1 MSKLL
6 TTEKDIA
13 ILLYFSTTKFNLQL
27 HANFTEIKLFQKK
40 TKQNKTEKY
49 KFITYRHVGNAI
61 FEWYKNVNQNLPITC
76 MSSPQKQVAKT
87 NYVQAYD

>member
-27 HANFTEIKLFQKK
+27 HAHFTEIKLFQKK
-40 TKQNKTEKY
+40 RNKIKLRNINSLHTD
-49 KFITYRHVGNAI
+49 
-61 FEWYKNVNQNLPITC
+61 
-76 MSSPQKQVAKT
+76 M
-87 NYVQAYD
+87 

>member
-13 ILLYFSTTKFNLQL
+13 ILLYFSSTKFNLQL
-27 HANFTEIKLFQKK
+27 HANFTEIKLYQKK

-49 KFITYRHVGNAI
+49 KFITYRHVRNAI
-61 FEWYKNVNQNLPITC
+61 FEWYKKCQPK
-76 MSSPQKQVAKT
+76 SP
-87 NYVQAYD
+87 NYVLTSKAGS